1 MLFVVIKVQMHAFV
15 MGRSKLQTLNRFI
28 ALYQLD
34 VHVWWI
40 IAERLCSRNKRLTR
54 TEPVSVPHAFHDTQ
68 IQTVPVCFWLTH
80 GGGDSSISVSATEIL
95 EFQWQPHAAHF
106 PHMTIRS
113 MVIHLRHSCV
123 FLAFVDVCRCAAKV
137 SAHKS
142 LSEFSFELFKILAV
156 YADFM

>member
-28 ALYQLD
+28 ALCQLD

-80 GGGDSSISVSATEIL
+80 GGGDSSISVSGHTATCCTFSTYDNSL
-95 EFQWQPHAAHF
+95 YGDPSTSF
-106 PHMTIRS
+106 MRVS
-113 MVIHLRHSCV
+113 GVRRCV
-123 FLAFVDVCRCAAKV
+123 QMC
-137 SAHKS
+137 
-142 LSEFSFELFKILAV
+142 SEGLGPQVFK
-156 YADFM
+156 